1 MAWATR
7 LVGRGAELAEL
18 RRELQHAS
26 AGEFRIVL
34 LLADPGIGK
43 TRLAREFLARSHAG
57 VVGLSARAHPLGE
70 TASFG
75 VWSEALE
82 SHLRGLPPDEITKV
96 CGGFLD
102 DLAALLHSVAAVRG
116 SAGVE
121 PSRLRLLEGFAV
133 VLSNLARR
141 TPVVVFL
148 DDAHLA
154 DVSSWEALGYLA
166 GTIAE
171 ARVLVLAA
179 ARPVELVENRDAVPI
194 LLRLEQDGALRR
206 LELLPLDS
214 AALGELAGAA
224 LDDVPSPALVDWLA
238 ERSRGNALFALG
250 LLQAL
255 VDEGADLSA
264 PALRSLPE
272 ELKERV
278 AVRLSDLDETALTT
292 LELLAA
298 VGRRVELREVVAL
311 TGLSPDQLTPILE
324 RLVRSRLTAEQERG
338 RELTY
343 ELAHPLIQEAIY
355 QRMGAAQRRGLH
367 RKIGRTLLAAG
378 RLGEAAAHFA
388 RSAEI
393 GDDEA
398 IAALRDAVRQA
409 EERGAYRE
417 ALTILDALVEL
428 VPAGDERWLG
438 ILEALSWEAEWVV
451 DHRADAHALLGIKA
465 MRAIDGMLEASP
477 DQAPRA
483 AVKFRLAS
491 FLGWGTGDLDEAERA
506 CVKARS
512 LFEQAGDHRS
522 ALLAENE
529 LAWLAGLRGDYAT
542 MREIAERVVETAD
555 AIDHPFAVIQ
565 GLTATAQASFF
576 RGRFAEAEAEH
587 RRAIAVAREEGKI
600 YRAIISLTTL
610 ACSLAAEG
618 QADEA
623 LGLVAEAKA
632 ESPVWRESLLPE
644 WEAIVHWFAGDF
656 RAALASAQEAAAQ
669 LVGELGKRRALGSAF
684 AALSAVEAGQ
694 GDQARRHLTRVRR
707 ALGERDFL
715 CAGHVAGH
723 AEGLLAWQE
732 GSPGDALA
740 GLRESVEQSLGTGA
754 EPFAAIAL
762 VDLAELAAEQGEV
775 EFSVEAAEHLEQI
788 ARRIDRDLYRGLAAL
803 AAGWSGEPGAVE
815 RAVELLSR
823 TEGRAFQARALDV
836 YGRSLADT
844 DRADALQRAALA
856 FDACGAVWRRD
867 RTHQR
872 LRSLGARGRKAVAA
886 ARGPTSLS
894 KRERQVARLA
904 AEGRTASEIAEQL
917 SISKRTVESHLAH
930 VYAKLGV
937 RSRLDLVRRAS
948 EFALNQ

>member
-1 MAWATR
+1 MAWATK
-7 LVGRGAELAEL
+7 LVGRGAELADL
-18 RRELQHAS
+18 RRELQHAA

-34 LLADPGIGK
+34 LLADAGIGK
-43 TRLAREFLARSHAG
+43 TRLAREFLARRHAG
-57 VVGLSARAHPLGE
+57 VAGLSARAHPLGE

-82 SHLRGLPPDEITKV
+82 SHLRGLPPDEVTKL
-96 CGGFLD
+96 CAGLLD
-102 DLAALLHSVAAVRG
+102 DLAGLLHSVAAVRG
-116 SAGVE
+116 SAGGE
-121 PSRLRLLEGFAV
+121 PSRLRLLEGLAV
-133 VLSNLARR
+133 VLSNLAQRA
-141 TPVVVFL
+141 PVVVFL
-148 DDAHLA
+148 DDVHLA

-166 GTIAE
+166 GTIAD

-179 ARPVELVENRDAVPI
+179 ARPAELVENRDAMPI
-194 LLRLEQDGALRR
+194 VLRLEQDGGLRR

-214 AALGELAGAA
+214 VALAELAGAA

-272 ELKERV
+272 QLTERV
-278 AVRLSDLDETALTT
+278 AVSLSDLDETALAT
-292 LELLAA
+292 LELFAA
-298 VGRRVELREVVAL
+298 VGRRLELREVVAL
-311 TGLSPDQLTPILE
+311 TGPPADQLTPILE
-324 RLVRSRLTAEQERG
+324 LLVRSRLAAEQERG

-355 QRMGAAQRRGLH
+355 QRMGAARRRGLH
-367 RKIGRTLLAAG
+367 RKIGRMLLAAG

-388 RSAEI
+388 RSAEV

-438 ILEALSWEAEWVV
+438 VLEALSWEAEWVV

-465 MRAIDGMLEASP
+465 MRAIEGMLETSP
-477 DQAPRA
+477 DPAPRA

-506 CVKARS
+506 CAEARS
-512 LFEQAGDHRS
+512 LFELAGDHRS

-542 MREIAERVVETAD
+542 MRAIGERVVETAD
-555 AIDHPFAVIQ
+555 AMDHRFAIIQ

-576 RGRFAEAEAEH
+576 RGRFAETEAEH
-587 RRAIAVAREEGKI
+587 RRAIASAREEGKI
-600 YRAIISLTTL
+600 YRAITSLTTL

-618 QADEA
+618 RADEA
-623 LGLVAEAKA
+623 LRLVEEAKA

-656 RAALASAQEAAAQ
+656 RTALASAQEAAAQ

-694 GDQARRHLTRVRR
+694 GDEARRHLTKVRR

-715 CAGHVAGH
+715 CIGHVANH
-723 AEGLLAWQE
+723 AERLLAWQE
-732 GSPGDALA
+732 GMPSDALA
-740 GLRESVEQSLGTGA
+740 GLRDGVERTLSTGA

-762 VDLAELAAEQGEV
+762 VDLAELAAEQGEA
-775 EFSVEAAEHLEQI
+775 EFSEEATRQLEEI
-788 ARRIDRDLYRGLAAL
+788 AGRIDRDLYRGLAAL
-803 AAGWSGEPGAVE
+803 AAGWSGDAGAAE
-815 RAVELLSR
+815 RSVKLLSR
-823 TEGRAFQARALDV
+823 TACRAFQARALDA
-836 YGRSLADT
+836 YGRSLTDAD
-844 DRADALQRAALA
+844 RVDALQRAALV
-856 FDACGAVWRRD
+856 FDACGALWRRD
-867 RTHQR
+867 RTHQQ
-872 LRSLGARGRKAVAA
+872 LRNLGASGWKAVAA
-886 ARGPTSLS
+886 AHGPASLS
-894 KRERQVARLA
+894 RRERQVARLA

-917 SISKRTVESHLAH
+917 FISKRTVESHLAH
-930 VYAKLGV
+930 VYAKLGM
-937 RSRLDLVRRAS
+937 RSRLDLWRRAS
-948 EFALNQ
+948 ELALNQ

>member
-1 MAWATR
+1 MAWATK

-18 RRELQHAS
+18 RRELQHAA

-43 TRLAREFLARSHAG
+43 TRLAREFLARSHAR
-57 VVGLSARAHPLGE
+57 VVGLSARAYPLGE

-75 VWSEALE
+75 VWSEALD
-82 SHLRGLPPDEITKV
+82 SHLRGLPPDEITEL

-102 DLAALLHSVAAVRG
+102 DLAALLRSVAAVRG
-116 SAGVE
+116 SAGGE
-121 PSRLRLLEGFAV
+121 LTRLRLLEGFAV
-133 VLSNLARR
+133 VVSNLARR
-141 TPVVVFL
+141 APVVVFL

-154 DVSSWEALGYLA
+154 DASSWEALGYVASTL
-166 GTIAE
+166 AE
-171 ARVLVLAA
+171 ARVLVVAA
-179 ARPVELVENRDAVPI
+179 ARPVELVENRDALPI

-214 AALGELAGAA
+214 GALAELAGAA
-224 LDDVPSPALVDWLA
+224 LDDVASPALVDWLA

-255 VDEGADLSA
+255 VEEGADLSA
-264 PALRSLPE
+264 PTLRSLPE

-278 AVRLSDLDETALTT
+278 AVTLSDLDEAALST

-298 VGRRVELREVVAL
+298 VGRRVVLRELVAL
-311 TGLSPDQLTPILE
+311 TGVSPDQLAPILE
-324 RLVRSRLTAEQERG
+324 PLVRSRLAAEQERG
-338 RELTY
+338 RELSY

-355 QRMGAAQRRGLH
+355 QRMGAARRRGLH
-367 RKIGRTLLAAG
+367 RRIGRTLLTAG

-388 RSAEI
+388 RSAEV

-398 IAALRDAVRQA
+398 ITALRDAVRQA

-428 VPAGDERWLG
+428 VPGDDERWLG
-438 ILEALSWEAEWVV
+438 VLEALSWEAEWVV
-451 DHRADAHALLGIKA
+451 DHRADADALLGIKA
-465 MRAIDGMLEASP
+465 MRAIESMLDASP
-477 DQAPRA
+477 DPAPRA

-491 FLGWGTGDLDEAERA
+491 FLAWGTGDLEEAERTCA
-506 CVKARS
+506 EARS

-529 LAWLAGLRGDYAT
+529 LGWLAGLGGDYAM

-555 AIDHPFAVIQ
+555 AIDDRFAVIQ
-565 GLTATAQASFF
+565 GLTVTAQASFF
-576 RGRFAEAEAEH
+576 RGRFGEAEADH
-587 RRAIAVAREEGKI
+587 RRAIAMAREEGKV
-600 YRAIISLTTL
+600 YRTVIGLSLF

-618 QADEA
+618 RVQEA
-623 LGLVAEAKA
+623 VGLVEEAKA
-632 ESPVWRESLLPE
+632 ASPAWRESLLPE

-656 RAALASAQEAAAQ
+656 HAALASAQEAAAH

-684 AALSAVEAGQ
+684 AAFSAIEAGQ
-694 GDQARRHLTRVRR
+694 GDQARRYLTQVRR
-707 ALGERDFL
+707 ALGGRDFL
-715 CAGHVAGH
+715 CAGQVAGH
-723 AEGLLAWQE
+723 AEALLAWQE
-732 GSPGDALA
+732 GSPADTLA
-740 GLRESVEQSLGTGA
+740 GLRESVDRSLAIGA
-754 EPFAAIAL
+754 QPFAAIAL
-762 VDLAELAAEQGEV
+762 VDLAELAAEQGEAKC
-775 EFSVEAAEHLEQI
+775 SAEAAGQLEQI
-788 ARRIDRDLYRGLAAL
+788 ARRIDRDLYHGLAAL
-803 AAGWSGEPGAVE
+803 AAGWSGDAGAAH

-823 TEGRAFQARALDV
+823 TPCRAFQARALEAC
-836 YGRSLADT
+836 GRSLADA
-844 DRADALQRAALA
+844 DRVDALRRAALA

-872 LRSLGARGRKAVAA
+872 LRSLGARGWKAVAA
-886 ARGPTSLS
+886 AGGPASLS
-894 KRERQVARLA
+894 RRERQVARLA

-917 SISKRTVESHLAH
+917 FISKRTVESHLAH